1 MDVGVSSDEG
11 HQARIDSL
19 LILTVDSSRPM
30 NSTRT
35 QPLSSTFSV
44 LAQPRN
50 LASIE
55 VLEFALRC
63 EIPAIRIGGVQ
74 ALLARNGS
82 KEMET
87 IVRCIDL
94 CDAEEVSLLRSH
106 SSLFITPVEAALASR
121 EPETRQRGLIAIA
134 KLQLHEL
141 FHFLVASAESAD
153 DPQQMVAAQLIDSL
167 AAEFGK
173 SARQHSSAGAFP
185 ARERLLNDLLIS
197 VRRYSKHRNN
207 AIVDA
212 FLICCHWDDDCYR
225 ELFSPLAE
233 DGFPMVL
240 KRLKQLNR
248 DGADE
253 LTCGS
258 FWANNPNQASLEV
271 LMDRDPAKTLRMMT
285 TLEKRFTAT
294 PSFKENFLNFP
305 LPLIKNLDLASMQ
318 LDSIDVKSLLR
329 LLVATGVNEDV
340 LIHNVNFAA
349 KSNDHDTNLECI
361 NAIRSLRTLKSEIV
375 VMVLSDCFDRPDIEP
390 YEPPPWKASYRSALE
405 QLLDSYYDLPNSLRV
420 AVNAALSEFKTEDLF
435 RHAEGWP
442 ESHVKAYG
450 RIARL
455 VDKDCVDFLKVEI
468 QSQSHLKRA
477 NAIRMIRYLGN
488 DEQLMEL
495 TMMGLDDPNKLVR
508 VEAVQSVAFG
518 HDRDSAIELLSPLI
532 RDEESSVS
540 EVAAHSIRQLENIR
554 TTNKNG

>member
-1 MDVGVSSDEG
+1 
-11 HQARIDSL
+11 
-19 LILTVDSSRPM
+19 
-30 NSTRT
+30 
-35 QPLSSTFSV
+35 
-44 LAQPRN
+44 
-50 LASIE
+50 
-55 VLEFALRC
+55 
-63 EIPAIRIGGVQ
+63 
-74 ALLARNGS
+74 
-82 KEMET
+82 
-87 IVRCIDL
+87 
-94 CDAEEVSLLRSH
+94 
-106 SSLFITPVEAALASR
+106 
-121 EPETRQRGLIAIA
+121 
-134 KLQLHEL
+134 
-141 FHFLVASAESAD
+141 
-153 DPQQMVAAQLIDSL
+153 
-167 AAEFGK
+167 
-173 SARQHSSAGAFP
+173 
-185 ARERLLNDLLIS
+185 
-197 VRRYSKHRNN
+197 
-207 AIVDA
+207 
-212 FLICCHWDDDCYR
+212 
-225 ELFSPLAE
+225 
-233 DGFPMVL
+233 
-240 KRLKQLNR
+240 
-248 DGADE
+248 
-253 LTCGS
+253 
-258 FWANNPNQASLEV
+258 
-271 LMDRDPAKTLRMMT
+271 
-285 TLEKRFTAT
+285 
-294 PSFKENFLNFP
+294 
-305 LPLIKNLDLASMQ
+305 
-318 LDSIDVKSLLR
+318 

-518 HDRDSAIELLSPLI
+518 HDCDSAIELLSPLI

-554 TTNKNG
+554 NTNKNG

>member
-1 MDVGVSSDEG
+1 MQESIAGSF
-11 HQARIDSL
+11 H
-19 LILTVDSSRPM
+19 TVHNSRPM

-35 QPLSSTFSV
+35 QPLNATFWV
-44 LAQPRN
+44 LTQPQN

-82 KEMET
+82 REMET

-94 CDAEEVSLLRSH
+94 CDAEEISLLKSH
-106 SSLFITPVEAALASR
+106 SALFLTPVEAALASR
-121 EPETRQRGLIAIA
+121 EPETRQRGLVAIA

-153 DPQQMVAAQLIDSL
+153 DPQQVVSAQLLDDL
-167 AAEFGK
+167 ATEFGTI
-173 SARQHSSAGAFP
+173 ARKHSSYRAFP

-197 VRRYSKHRNN
+197 VGRYSKHRNN

-212 FLICCHWDDDCYR
+212 FLLCCHWDDDCYR
-225 ELFSPLAE
+225 ELFSPMAA
-233 DGFPMVL
+233 DGFPVAL
-240 KRLKQLNR
+240 KRLKQLNH
-248 DGADE
+248 DGANE
-253 LTCGS
+253 LMCGS
-258 FWANNPNQASLEV
+258 FWANNPNHASLEI
-271 LMDRDPAKTLRMMT
+271 LMDCDPPKTLRMMS

-294 PSFKENFLNFP
+294 PSLKRNFANVP
-305 LPLIKNLDLASMQ
+305 LPLIKNLDLAAMQ

-349 KSNDHDTNLECI
+349 KSNDHDTNIECI
-361 NAIRSLRTLKSEIV
+361 NAIRALRKLKSEIV

-405 QLLDSYYDLPNSLRV
+405 KLLDSYYDLPSSLRI
-420 AVNAALSEFKTEDLF
+420 AVNSALSEFKTEDLF

-455 VDKDCVDFLKVEI
+455 VDKDCLDFLTVEI
-468 QSQSHLKRA
+468 HSQSHSKRA
-477 NAIRMIRYLGN
+477 NAIRMLRYLGN
-488 DEQLMEL
+488 DEQLMEFAIIAL
-495 TMMGLDDPNKLVR
+495 NDPNESVR
-508 VEAVQSVAFG
+508 VEAVQAVAYG

-532 RDEESSVS
+532 SDEESNVS
-540 EVAAHSIRQLENIR
+540 DVAAHSIRQLESFRN
-554 TTNKNG
+554 TNKKG